1 MGKRDALVAPP
12 ESREEHKDAVAPVTS
27 LTRELT
33 RVEEANLAFYEA
45 FNKRDVDKMSQI
57 WSRSAHARCVH
68 PGWELVIGWSDIR
81 QSWMDIF
88 RTIQEIDFRL
98 EDIHIEVSGRT
109 AWVNL
114 VAHVEVTTDEGEAF
128 QATVVTTNIFEEI
141 EDRWQ
146 MVLHHSSN
154 FAEDEEIEEE
164 EIEIDNGTN
173 GNGIS
178 GPN

>member
-1 MGKRDALVAPP
+1 
-12 ESREEHKDAVAPVTS
+12 
-27 LTRELT
+27 
-33 RVEEANLAFYEA
+33 
-45 FNKRDVDKMSQI
+45 
-57 WSRSAHARCVH
+57 
-68 PGWELVIGWSDIR
+68 
-81 QSWMDIF
+81 MDIF
-88 RTIQEIDFRL
+88 RTIQQIDFRL

-154 FAEDEEIEEE
+154 FAEDEELEEE
-164 EIEIDNGTN
+164 EIEIDNGTS